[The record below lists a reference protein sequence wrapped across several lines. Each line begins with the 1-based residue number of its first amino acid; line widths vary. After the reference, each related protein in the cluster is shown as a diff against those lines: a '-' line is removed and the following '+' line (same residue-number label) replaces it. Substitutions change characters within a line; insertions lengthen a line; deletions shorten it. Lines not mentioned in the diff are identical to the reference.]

1 MKTYRLYSLKI
12 LTKENSA
19 QVERKIA
26 IEDGLIINME
36 TQDRKWL
43 IDAIVENEDKKT
55 FDDYASDSFEV
66 EVVITSNQN
75 LPAKMQVNIR
85 NITKLSNKTGVLLEG
100 TMITKKR

>member
-12 LTKENSA
+12 LTKENLA
-19 QVERKIA
+19 QIERNIA

-55 FDDYASDSFEV
+55 FDVYANDSFEV

-75 LPAKMQVNIR
+75 SPAKMQVNIR